1 MNYYGNNNGYYMN
14 PMQYGQMQAPQ
25 IPMYTV
31 PSYTQQLQPQQ
42 QIQEEIDTIWVQGPE
57 GGKAY
62 PVAPNK
68 TVLMQD
74 SNGEYIYKKRA
85 DKDGRP
91 IEFGI
96 YKKVSD
102 STEKEVSSEATSTKV
117 EYATKDD
124 LQKLNNEIAEIRD
137 TILDIQTTPDTPKRT
152 RRTNQ

>member
-1 MNYYGNNNGYYMN
+1 MNYYNNNGYYMN
-14 PMQYGQMQAPQ
+14 PMQYGQMQTPQ
-25 IPMYTV
+25 MPMYTAPNYV
-31 PSYTQQLQPQQ
+31 QQ
-42 QIQEEIDTIWVQGPE
+42 QFTPEEADNVWVQGPE

-91 IEFGI
+91 VEFGI

-102 STEKEVSSEATSTKV
+102 TTEESSIVTVT
-117 EYATKDD
+117 EYATKEDV
-124 LQKLNNEIAEIRD
+124 QRLNSEIAEIKD
-137 TILDIQTTPDTPKRT
+137 TLLDIQTTPDPPRRT
-152 RRTNQ
+152 RRSS